1 MVSKVAN
8 MFLETAKKLAKE
20 LSPFDLPAINESKN
34 GLIAYF
40 PLYFS
45 EFPLYIRKWWPL
57 HKNALNLMKCFW
69 WLLRYRDSHMHLNR
83 NQ

>member
-1 MVSKVAN
+1 MTLWPKYDNIAISPYDYMVSKVAN

-57 HKNALNLMKCFW
+57 HKNALNLMKCF
-69 WLLRYRDSHMHLNR
+69 
-83 NQ
+83 